1 MNERLQTL
9 YKEVILQYSKAPFH
23 FEEKMDCDHLV
34 KANNPVC
41 GDSYKFYINSDPQ
54 QFKDV
59 YFHGFGC
66 AISKA
71 SSAVLVKL
79 INNQDWETAY
89 ARCSAFL
96 EYLDNPISGGGKAID
111 PDFEAFSAVHEF
123 PSRMDC
129 ATLGWRAVQ
138 KFLVTLRA
146 AESRD
151 QL

>member
-9 YKEVILQYSKAPFH
+9 YREVILQYSKAPFH
-23 FEEKMDCDHLV
+23 FEEQTHCDHLV

-41 GDSYKFYINSDPQ
+41 GDSFKFYINTGPGEL
-54 QFKDV
+54 KEV

-71 SSAVLVKL
+71 SSAVLVKS

-89 ARCSAFL
+89 ARCRAFL
-96 EYLDNPISGGGKAID
+96 DYLANPTAVGGATVD

-129 ATLGWRAVQ
+129 ATLGWQAVQ
-138 KFLVTLRA
+138 KFLATLKA
-146 AESRD
+146 SESRN
-151 QL
+151 Q